1 MAEKTQQQETQ
12 QQETQEGPIHK
23 QWWFWLIVVIILIGL
38 GYGGMKYMNK
48 PAPAAFAY
56 YF

>member
-1 MAEKTQQQETQ
+1 MAEQTQQKQENKDEKT
-12 QQETQEGPIHK
+12 PMHK
-23 QWWFWLIVVIILIGL
+23 QWWFLLLVVIILAGL

>member
-1 MAEKTQQQETQ
+1 MAEQTQQKQENKDEKT
-12 QQETQEGPIHK
+12 PMHK
-23 QWWFWLIVVIILIGL
+23 QWWFWLILVIILAGL

>member
-1 MAEKTQQQETQ
+1 MAEQTQEKTQQQEKT
-12 QQETQEGPIHK
+12 PMHK
-23 QWWFWLIVVIILIGL
+23 QWWFWLILVIVLVGL